1 MVGLGSK
8 VTVGLSGL
16 LLPPLPQPPPLHR
29 LSLMLLLVCGPAA
42 AAAAARAA
50 PAAGGGALPLGSE
63 VLTTKGAPIS
73 VSDKSMTLVSF
84 MTTMTGSQAAEGAV
98 AVEVEENSRRRWGC
112 A

>member
-16 LLPPLPQPPPLHR
+16 LLPPLPPPPPLHR
-29 LSLMLLLVCGPAA
+29 LSLMLLLVCGP

-63 VLTTKGAPIS
+63 VLTTKGAPTS

-84 MTTMTGSQAAEGAV
+84 MTTMPGSQAAEGAV
-98 AVEVEENSRRRWGC
+98 AVEVEENSRRRWGG

>member
-16 LLPPLPQPPPLHR
+16 LPPLPPPPLPR
-29 LSLMLLLVCGPAA
+29 LSLMLLLVCGPAE
-42 AAAAARAA
+42 AAARAA

-63 VLTTKGAPIS
+63 VLTIKGAPTS

-84 MTTMTGSQAAEGAV
+84 MTTMPGSQATEGAV
-98 AVEVEENSRRRWGC
+98 AEVEGNSRRRWGS